1 MNSIEPDKALIE
13 TLAQL
18 LKDRKETI
26 AAAESVT
33 AGLVQFSLSGMPEA
47 SLVYNGGITAYNL
60 EQKTK
65 HLKVDPVHAARVNC
79 VSERVAVEMAAEVAT
94 VFDAAWGIGIT
105 GYAAPVPESE
115 NRLFAYYA
123 IVYRQE
129 LLGSGM
135 LTGKEG
141 TPMALQA
148 YYAHTL
154 LKRLLEMIQAK
165 TPA

>member
-1 MNSIEPDKALIE
+1 MSSIEPDKALVE
-13 TLAQL
+13 MLAQW
-18 LKDRKETI
+18 LKNGKETI

-33 AGLVQFSLSGMPEA
+33 AGLLQFNLSCMPEA
-47 SLVYNGGITAYNL
+47 SLVFNGGITAYNL
-60 EQKTK
+60 DQKTK

-79 VSERVAVEMAAEVAT
+79 VSERVAVEMAAEVAN
-94 VFDAAWGIGIT
+94 VFDATWGIGIT

-123 IVYRQE
+123 IVHRQQ

-135 LTGKEG
+135 LTGKDG
-141 TPMALQA
+141 TPVALQA

-154 LKRLLEMIQAK
+154 LERLLEIMKAK